1 MYVEYHMA
9 VDETAVVKRTLDA
22 EDDTNPHPHAP
33 FLLAPA
39 VKDVTTANSLEIDES
54 VRESPG
60 S

>member
-1 MYVEYHMA
+1 MA